1 VVEGWQ
7 IKVVGSPMFVLYA
20 RLKVVKKI
28 LYAKSLEVFGG
39 IKERA
44 TLAKEKMYCAQRIV

>member
-1 VVEGWQ
+1 
-7 IKVVGSPMFVLYA
+7 MFVLYA